1 MGLIMDFNFLIGIS
15 KNPPRA
21 DKSALGAINRPLQ
34 LVCLQLFLASA
45 GRRALTNG
53 KVISTIDCVV
63 NCRDNNLGGKTW

>member
-21 DKSALGAINRPLQ
+21 DKSAVGAINRPLQ

-45 GRRALTNG
+45 GEKSIDKRKSYLYNRLCG
-53 KVISTIDCVV
+53 K
-63 NCRDNNLGGKTW
+63 LQG